1 MTECS
6 CLALKL
12 ASCSGINRSSIRK
25 RGIRGTD
32 DGIAEIDDRSNFLR
46 ERERERWTLWRTE
59 EWKNKEFFMVSKVD
73 NGVSDL

>member
-12 ASCSGINRSSIRK
+12 SSCSGIYRSSIRK
-25 RGIRGTD
+25 RGIRRTD

-46 ERERERWTLWRTE
+46 ERERERERWTLWRTE
-59 EWKNKEFFMVSKVD
+59 EWKNKEFFYGK
-73 NGVSDL
+73 

>member
-12 ASCSGINRSSIRK
+12 SSCSGIYRSSIRK
-25 RGIRGTD
+25 RGIRRTD

-46 ERERERWTLWRTE
+46 ERERERERERDGLCGGQKSGKIKSFLW
-59 EWKNKEFFMVSKVD
+59 
-73 NGVSDL
+73 